1 MLFFECLQGPWGQ
14 LFSEPQG
21 KETAG
26 LPEEGELGSVL
37 VLGAAQEAVGP
48 SESPP
53 CVRTISYRHNQEVC
67 CSGVCQ

>member
-53 CVRTISYRHNQEVC
+53 CV
-67 CSGVCQ
+67 